1 MSAPVSDDGGEET
14 TEAARVLCRQQ
25 AAISITPG
33 AREELERMARE
44 YRLLAD
50 CLDRQSSDSDAK
62 TVAR

>member
-1 MSAPVSDDGGEET
+1 MHHLSNLSYRSLE
-14 TEAARVLCRQQ
+14 LQCRQQ

-50 CLDRQSSDSDAK
+50 CLERQWSESDAK
-62 TVAR
+62 TAGR

>member
-1 MSAPVSDDGGEET
+1 MHHVPNFSYRSLE
-14 TEAARVLCRQQ
+14 VLCRQQ

-50 CLDRQSSDSDAK
+50 CLDRQSSDSDVE